1 VNRRG
6 LGRGRLLASVGA
18 LLALLSMALPWWRVG
33 GSPGIPESS
42 GNGLSGAGIVVLLA
56 AVLILALVA
65 LPYAGGDRPQPLDRP
80 ASFAIATALGVVGLG
95 VTVLQLLDVSGL
107 GLPDRSPGL
116 WLAAAGMA
124 LAVWGSVELT
134 SERQPPVG
142 RL

>member
-6 LGRGRLLASVGA
+6 LGRGRRLASVGA
-18 LLALLSMALPWWRVG
+18 LSALLSMALPWWRVG
-33 GSPGIPESS
+33 GTPGLPEVS

-65 LPYAGGDRPQPLDRP
+65 LPYAGGDRPQALDRS
-80 ASFAIATALGVVGLG
+80 ASFVLATGLGVVGLA
-95 VTVLQLLDVSGL
+95 VSVLQIFDSGGL

-124 LAVWGSVELT
+124 LAVWGSVEIA
-134 SERQPPVG
+134 SERQL
-142 RL
+142 R

>member
-1 VNRRG
+1 MNRRG

-18 LLALLSMALPWWRVG
+18 LFALLSMALPWWRVG
-33 GSPGIPESS
+33 GTPGLPEVT

-80 ASFAIATALGVVGLG
+80 ASFVLATGLGVVGLAVG
-95 VTVLQLLDVSGL
+95 VLQIFDSGGL

-124 LAVWGSVELT
+124 LVIWGSVEIA
-134 SERQPPVG
+134 SERQ
-142 RL
+142 RR

>member
-18 LLALLSMALPWWRVG
+18 LFALLSMALPWWRVG
-33 GSPGIPESS
+33 GTPGLPEIS
-42 GNGLSGAGIVVLLA
+42 GDGLSGAGIVVLLA

-80 ASFAIATALGVVGLG
+80 ASFVLATGLGVVGLA
-95 VTVLQLLDVSGL
+95 VSVLQIFDSGGL

-124 LAVWGSVELT
+124 LAVWGSVEIA
-134 SERQPPVG
+134 SERRV
-142 RL
+142 R

>member
-18 LLALLSMALPWWRVG
+18 LLALLSIALPWWRVG
-33 GSPGIPESS
+33 GTPGLPEVS

-80 ASFAIATALGVVGLG
+80 ASFALATGLGVVGLA
-95 VTVLQLLDVSGL
+95 VSVLQIFDVGGL
-107 GLPDRSPGL
+107 GLPDRGPGL

-124 LAVWGSVELT
+124 LAVWGSVEIA
-134 SERQPPVG
+134 SEGQR
-142 RL
+142 R

>member
-18 LLALLSMALPWWRVG
+18 LFALLSMALPWWRVG
-33 GSPGIPESS
+33 GTPGLPEVS
-42 GNGLSGAGIVVLLA
+42 GNGLSGAGILVLLA

-80 ASFAIATALGVVGLG
+80 ASFVLATGLGVVGLA
-95 VTVLQLLDVSGL
+95 VSVLQIFESGGL

-124 LAVWGSVELT
+124 LTVWGTVEIS
-134 SERQPPVG
+134 SERQGP
-142 RL
+142 

>member
-18 LLALLSMALPWWRVG
+18 LFALLSMALPWWRVG
-33 GSPGIPESS
+33 GTPGLPEIS

-80 ASFAIATALGVVGLG
+80 ASFVLATGLGVVGLA
-95 VTVLQLLDVSGL
+95 VSVLQIFDSGGL

-124 LAVWGSVELT
+124 LAVWGSVEIA
-134 SERQPPVG
+134 SER
-142 RL
+142 RLR

>member
-6 LGRGRLLASVGA
+6 LGRGRLLASLGA

-33 GSPGIPESS
+33 GTPGLPEVS

-56 AVLILALVA
+56 AALILALVA
-65 LPYAGGDRPQPLDRP
+65 LPYAGSDRPQPLDRP
-80 ASFAIATALGVVGLG
+80 ASFVLATGLGVVGLA
-95 VTVLQLLDVSGL
+95 VSVLQIFDSGGL

-124 LAVWGSVELT
+124 LAVWGSGEIA
-134 SERQPPVG
+134 SER
-142 RL
+142 RLR